1 MNKFKIFCAANETMP
16 YMFKKM
22 VLQAAVA
29 TSLLYGCESWIT
41 NNLKDAEHLY
51 IGAVKALLGVRET
64 TRSDTVLIEA
74 GMPSMKQLV
83 RERTK
88 RFMEKELSAER
99 GSDTPLIR
107 IYKICE
113 AKRTGGF
120 NHLRRILDPTEE
132 HVTVVESL
140 RPVTTSKVRTYK
152 EINPELSIHPVYT
165 TKDYINERERLV
177 FTRFRLCSHHLKIET
192 GRWARVNA
200 EDRVCDCGLGV
211 QDESH
216 VLFDC
221 VKTEDVR
228 AVFGVTGGEF
238 ADIGELMMRM
248 DVHKLVSFVCCCM
261 KKFD

>member
-1 MNKFKIFCAANETMP
+1 
-16 YMFKKM
+16 M

-132 HVTVVESL
+132 HVTVQSCRFIL
-140 RPVTTSKVRTYK
+140 FTQRRTTSTSA
-152 EINPELSIHPVYT
+152 N
-165 TKDYINERERLV
+165 D
-177 FTRFRLCSHHLKIET
+177 
-192 GRWARVNA
+192 
-200 EDRVCDCGLGV
+200 
-211 QDESH
+211 
-216 VLFDC
+216 
-221 VKTEDVR
+221 
-228 AVFGVTGGEF
+228 
-238 ADIGELMMRM
+238 
-248 DVHKLVSFVCCCM
+248 
-261 KKFD
+261 